1 MLSSLV
7 STLQAYSE
15 SEKQNLRYLDQNFNA
30 IRKNTDEA
38 QMDFLELAQSN
49 GYPVL
54 HSFVTTKDGY
64 ILDVHRIPGKK
75 GEILSDSLKQV
86 QVEKRKPLLFIHGL
100 LGSS

>member
-1 MLSSLV
+1 
-7 STLQAYSE
+7 
-15 SEKQNLRYLDQNFNA
+15 
-30 IRKNTDEA
+30 
-38 QMDFLELAQSN
+38 MDFLELAQSN

-86 QVEKRKPLLFIHGL
+86 
-100 LGSS
+100 